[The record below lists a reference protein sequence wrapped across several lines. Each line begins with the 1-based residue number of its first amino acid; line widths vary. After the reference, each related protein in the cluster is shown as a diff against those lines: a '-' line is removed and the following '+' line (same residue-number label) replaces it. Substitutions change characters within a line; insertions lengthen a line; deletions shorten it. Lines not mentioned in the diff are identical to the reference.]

1 MEDVTGAQEDLV
13 ATQIGRSDMAGK
25 DLTQWKAALV
35 NVQSQKGGN

>member
-13 ATQIGRSDMAGK
+13 ETQSRRSDTAGE